1 MRIAVIGGGYVGLVS
16 AACFA
21 AFGRHVVVVE
31 TNAERLAL
39 LQKGCVPIYE
49 PGLEALLSDQI
60 QAGRLIFVDDL
71 AFAVQG
77 AEAVFIAVGT
87 PPRKG
92 DGAADMYDVHK
103 VARQIAQA
111 LTNYTVIVTKS
122 TVPVGS
128 SRRIAEIICQ
138 ARPDLEFDVASNPEF
153 LREGRAIEDFM
164 HPERVII
171 GLDTKKKTYP
181 TRAEKVMRR
190 VYASLDHSSSYAS
203 FGALI
208 FTSLETAELTK
219 YASNSFLA
227 IKISFINEMA
237 DLCERLGANVQD
249 LALGM
254 GLDSRIGSQFLEPG
268 PGYGGSCLPKDTLAL
283 SRIAQEN
290 HIVCRLVEA
299 AVHVN
304 EGRKASMAGR
314 IITACGGVNGKVI
327 AILGLTFKPGTDDMR
342 ESPAIPILH
351 RLAEAGAVLQ
361 AYDPEGMKTAKSLLP
376 EDIRYC
382 EEVDTAIHGADALVI
397 ITDWDIF
404 RTLSPQY
411 LAQEMRGKI
420 IMDLRNIFDASTM
433 CQAGFDYHSI
443 GRPLS

>member
-21 AFGRHVVVVE
+21 EFGMHVVVVE
-31 TNAERLAL
+31 TNVERISL
-39 LQKGCVPIYE
+39 LQQGHVPIYE
-49 PGLEALLSDQI
+49 PGLESMLLTHM

-71 AFAVQG
+71 SFAVQG

-87 PPRKG
+87 PPRKE

-128 SRRIAEIICQ
+128 SRRIAEIIRQ
-138 ARPDLEFDVASNPEF
+138 VRPDLEFDVASNPEF

-171 GLDTKKKTYP
+171 GLDTKKKTFP

-190 VYASLDHSSSYAS
+190 VYALFDRSAS
-203 FGALI
+203 VPLI

-237 DLCERLGANVQD
+237 DLCEKLGANVQD
-249 LALGM
+249 LARGM

-290 HIVCRLVEA
+290 HTVCRLVEA

-382 EEVDTAIHGADALVI
+382 EEVDTAIRGADALVI

-404 RTLSPQY
+404 RTLSPQH

-433 CQAGFDYHSI
+433 YQAGFDYHSI